1 MERVLNSIVVAVCAF
16 AAGLAVA
23 HTLRAGDSKAKNKEK
38 GKVNGMAKNEGKSKE
53 TPAKATESKQQNTG
67 KSGWNRIIRIK
78 ADKTALVKPA
88 IAYGASVGAFVVAVA
103 IALIVLL

>member
-53 TPAKATESKQQNTG
+53 TPATATESKQQNTG
-67 KSGWNRIIRIK
+67 KSSW
-78 ADKTALVKPA
+78 LWSSLP
-88 IAYGASVGAFVVAVA
+88 
-103 IALIVLL
+103 LLPELQSELLLWQSPLH